1 MEQNTTL
8 IEILLT
14 NTSKIL
20 KTEKY
25 DAIGFENFINSLI
38 EAENERQKIIKKI
51 KEIGKIDIQQLK
63 DELGIPERNLKLNI
77 AYLKELGSLEFI
89 GEKSQYFQEVIE
101 KSKIKGVFPNVSI
114 IRDDLMCSG
123 CGICQSICLVDAI
136 QFHDDTFEIDEDT
149 CINCGLCY
157 TCCPRTFFPKELKR
171 SLKDTAPDLKFLEQ
185 LNYYRKICRAQTTDP
200 QIKEVTQDGGIVT
213 SLLITAFREK
223 LIDAALAVGLS
234 DEPLKPFPLLVLNEE
249 ELLQTAGTKYS
260 NSHSLKIL
268 HDALTYKNVAVV
280 GTSCMMEALQKIAF
294 YPLNKPFYDNISLK
308 IGLFCMESFDYKNL
322 ISFIKTEFYKQPEE
336 IEKMDINKGRIYLFD
351 KQNKMFDIPLKR
363 IKNYGRFGCFFCD
376 DLTAEQADI
385 SIGSIGSDFG
395 WSTVIIRT
403 EKGAKLFEKALN
415 NQIIEKEEIKE
426 DSKSF
431 HLISTIAESKKKK
444 YLEILR
450 QKMIEQ
456 SPKDRTRNFK
466 EVPKGYTS
474 EMALLE
480 SNRCLQCGKPS
491 CITGCPV
498 NVDIPGFIRLIRKEK
513 FREAAQKILETSSLP
528 AVCGRV
534 CPQES
539 QCEGECLL
547 GKRFKP
553 IAIGNLE
560 RFVAD
565 YERNHRS
572 FFMQKRKAPTGK
584 KVAVLGC
591 GPSSLTAAGDLIKL
605 GYDVTIYE
613 AFHKGGGVLAY
624 GIPEFRLPKSIVDSE
639 IEYIKS
645 LGVNIE
651 YNVII
656 GKTLTFD
663 DLKAMGY
670 SAIFIGIGA
679 GLPMFL
685 GIPGENLKGITSA
698 NEFLTRTNLMKAYR
712 FPEYN
717 TPIRIGKI
725 VTVIG
730 GGNVVLDSARTAL
743 RLGAE
748 KVIVIYRRSEVEMP
762 ARKEEYHHALEE
774 GVVFQFLTNP
784 VRFIG
789 DENDDLKQMEVI
801 KM

>member
-1 MEQNTTL
+1 
-8 IEILLT
+8 
-14 NTSKIL
+14 
-20 KTEKY
+20 
-25 DAIGFENFINSLI
+25 
-38 EAENERQKIIKKI
+38 
-51 KEIGKIDIQQLK
+51 
-63 DELGIPERNLKLNI
+63 
-77 AYLKELGSLEFI
+77 
-89 GEKSQYFQEVIE
+89 
-101 KSKIKGVFPNVSI
+101 
-114 IRDDLMCSG
+114 
-123 CGICQSICLVDAI
+123 
-136 QFHDDTFEIDEDT
+136 
-149 CINCGLCY
+149 
-157 TCCPRTFFPKELKR
+157 
-171 SLKDTAPDLKFLEQ
+171 
-185 LNYYRKICRAQTTDP
+185 
-200 QIKEVTQDGGIVT
+200 
-213 SLLITAFREK
+213 
-223 LIDAALAVGLS
+223 
-234 DEPLKPFPLLVLNEE
+234 
-249 ELLQTAGTKYS
+249 
-260 NSHSLKIL
+260 
-268 HDALTYKNVAVV
+268 
-280 GTSCMMEALQKIAF
+280 
-294 YPLNKPFYDNISLK
+294 
-308 IGLFCMESFDYKNL
+308 
-322 ISFIKTEFYKQPEE
+322 
-336 IEKMDINKGRIYLFD
+336 
-351 KQNKMFDIPLKR
+351 
-363 IKNYGRFGCFFCD
+363 
-376 DLTAEQADI
+376 
-385 SIGSIGSDFG
+385 
-395 WSTVIIRT
+395 
-403 EKGAKLFEKALN
+403 
-415 NQIIEKEEIKE
+415 
-426 DSKSF
+426 
-431 HLISTIAESKKKK
+431 
-444 YLEILR
+444 
-450 QKMIEQ
+450 MIEQ

-801 KM
+801 KMELGEPDESGRRRPIPIENSEYMIDTDTVIIGIGTRANPIITKSIPELKISKRGYIETDKNCQTNIEEIFAGGDIVTGSATVISAMGAGKRAAQGIDKFLQEKYLDKK